1 MRFVEVLKDLMLES
15 GIDIKELAKQTDIR
29 LGSLYFYFKN
39 DTMPDV
45 KCAIKLSEYFNCSIN
60 YLVGLSENKTSKLK
74 ITNKP
79 FIENYIYLLERYNT
93 NNYKVCNSINI
104 NRNSIYNWKKGKTPK
119 MVNLVEIAKY
129 FNTSIDFLL
138 GRTEEYVS

>member
-15 GIDIKELAKQTDIR
+15 GIDIKQLAKQTDIR

-39 DTMPDV
+39 DTIPDV
-45 KCAIKLSEYFNCSIN
+45 NCAIKLSEYFNCSIN
-60 YLVGLSENKTSKLK
+60 YLLGLSENKTSKIK
-74 ITNKP
+74 FTNKP
-79 FIENYIYLLERYNT
+79 FIENYIFLLERYNT

>member
-39 DTMPDV
+39 DTIPDV
-45 KCAIKLSEYFNCSIN
+45 NCAIKLSEYFNCSIN
-60 YLVGLSENKTSKLK
+60 YLLGLSENKTSKLK

-79 FIENYIYLLERYNT
+79 FIENYIFLLERYNT